1 MKLTEKLE
9 ILAMEHEN
17 IARSIRT
24 TITIL
29 NPDRTE
35 NVRTAIISKKKKL
48 HWTQRPENKKRVMKH
63 IRRIARNK

>member
-35 NVRTAIISKKKKL
+35 NVRTAIISKRKKL
-48 HWTQRPENKKRVMKH
+48 HWTQKPENKKKMLRN
-63 IRRIARNK
+63 IRKALR